1 MPPKKTK
8 TKKPRQTKTKNTVT
22 TKQTNKQS
30 VNVNVKIEQPR
41 RSYNRRKT
49 TVATPTATPKQS
61 QQPQIIYRDVY
72 NSPPINPNHMQNSAA
87 INKVGPINPT
97 PPVIR
102 PATNPMFEGEHETF
116 VNLDDNSSVNSSLT
130 IPFEDHPS
138 MFSPKH
144 NPNHFSYS
152 GFQEPIN
159 MTYNNPMHI
168 SHTPSIAP
176 TASIVDDYNSSM
188 ASNSIGVSIFDQNRP
203 VSGQKAET
211 QNEAPVAIAE
221 EYTPVV
227 ESTMTASDMKVRMDT
242 NSDSTLKKYVKLA
255 GIQEMMKLSNL
266 SIKKGNT
273 PKSMNDM
280 IKELRNHYK
289 NGIQEATM
297 LVDENF
303 INPDFLGDIIPTK
316 VSSKKGKKG
325 KK

>member
-159 MTYNNPMHI
+159 ITYNNPM
-168 SHTPSIAP
+168 
-176 TASIVDDYNSSM
+176 V
-188 ASNSIGVSIFDQNRP
+188 SNSIGVSIFDQNRP